1 MKLWPT
7 SVRAASLAAALV
19 FAASG
24 ASAQEGDLAAAR
36 ELYASASYDDA
47 LTVLNKLRSSDHPAS
62 QARAIEQYRA
72 FCLLA
77 LGRAADAQQAIE
89 AVVAAE
95 PTYQPTE
102 GDVSPRIRTAF
113 ADVRRRMLPAIIQ
126 QKYAQAKAAYDKKA
140 FAIAAEGFSQ
150 VLVALTDPAVSSD
163 ANKPPLSDLRTLAV
177 GFEELAAK
185 AAAPPPP
192 PPPPPAPV
200 AVAAAPPPP
209 PAPVMFRVYS
219 GEDRDVTPPVI
230 INQALPAFQGTVI
243 APRSGLLDVLISET
257 GEVESAVMT
266 QSVTSTYDRLALI
279 AARMWRFKPAT
290 VNGVPV
296 KYRKTVQINVKATS
310 PGVRE

>member
-95 PTYQPTE
+95 PSYQPTE

-140 FAIAAEGFSQ
+140 FAVAAEGFSQ

-192 PPPPPAPV
+192 PPLPPAPV
-200 AVAAAPPPP
+200 VVAAAPVPP

-230 INQALPAFQGTVI
+230 INQALPPFQGTVI
-243 APRSGLLDVLISET
+243 APRTGLLEVLISEA
-257 GEVESAVMT
+257 GEIESAVMT
-266 QSVTSTYDRLALI
+266 QSVTSAYDRLALI
-279 AARMWRFKPAT
+279 AAKMWRFKPAT

-310 PGVRE
+310 VRE